1 MARTKRACGFT
12 LIELLVVIAIIA
24 VLIGILL
31 PALGKARK
39 NANQIKSASQCRS
52 LMQANIGFSADNNEF
67 FPIPSELD
75 RDDGTLNANVG
86 DNKNRTGN
94 IFSILIFQK
103 LVSPDTLIDPSEAD
117 RAIVEMLDYQYA
129 FNENANST
137 IASGSGMVNDPNAAL
152 WDPRLKGSKIDK
164 MAGTTPSTM
173 ADDPL
178 GHNSYAHIVV
188 GGSARL
194 RQWSMIEARPNRPI
208 LGNRGPIYEGT
219 TEPVSGEWELVDNE
233 FGTGSTTLL
242 IHGSTS
248 SWAGNLAFGDGH
260 VDFSQTPNPSNVR
273 YTALNA
279 APGPDGAPLRR
290 DNVFV
295 DENDERTGGPDVRA
309 NTIMRIWKRGLD
321 PFGSLTSN
329 NLSPNGSGPEAYVDG
344 QM

>member
-1 MARTKRACGFT
+1 MNTNRNRQGFT
-12 LIELLVVIAIIA
+12 LIELLVVISIIA
-24 VLIGILL
+24 LLIGLLL

-75 RDDGTLNANVG
+75 RNDLTLAANVG

-103 LVSPDTLIDPSEAD
+103 LVSPETLIDPSEAD
-117 RAIVEMLDYQYA
+117 AGITEMRDYQYA
-129 FNENANST
+129 FNENANGA
-137 IASGSGMVNDPNAAL
+137 IASGDGIVVDANGAL

-164 MAGTTPSTM
+164 MAGPTPSVM

-188 GGSARL
+188 GGSRRL
-194 RQWSMIEARPNRPI
+194 GQWSMIEARPNRPI
-208 LGNRGPIYEGT
+208 LGNRGPIYQGT
-219 TEPVSGEWELVDNE
+219 EEPGSGEWELVDNE

-248 SWAGNLAFGDGH
+248 SWAGNLAYGDGH
-260 VDFSQTPNPSNVR
+260 VDFAQTPNPSNVR
-273 YTALNA
+273 YTAENA
-279 APGPDGAPLRR
+279 APGPDGDPLRR

-295 DENDERTGGPDVRA
+295 DETDERTAGPTRVRTRSCVSA
-309 NTIMRIWKRGLD
+309 SVALIRSRT
-321 PFGSLTSN
+321 
-329 NLSPNGSGPEAYVDG
+329 
-344 QM
+344 